1 MLDYLRQ
8 RIRRQTCTNI
18 DIGGIAVVGIRTMV
32 AGGSARSRQIR
43 QTPAVDRIE
52 LAGRRARDRH
62 KYCYACNDVNSLPR
76 LIDLI
81 SVISTG
87 PGKFP
92 APVGGEHQTGRL
104 VSGTSIYLELAKRK
118 KVAIVV
124 HGVSLSW
131 RGSDRFHHP
140 PRSAASLT
148 SSSPIFAR
156 SSRRCRNL
164 V

>member
-1 MLDYLRQ
+1 
-8 RIRRQTCTNI
+8 
-18 DIGGIAVVGIRTMV
+18 MV

-92 APVGGEHQTGRL
+92 APVGGEHQTERL

-118 KVAIVV
+118 RIGRRRWSRAWCASDAIRRGPAVLRAWS
-124 HGVSLSW
+124 VS
-131 RGSDRFHHP
+131 P
-140 PRSAASLT
+140 SASIGMAT
-148 SSSPIFAR
+148 W
-156 SSRRCRNL
+156 
-164 V
+164 